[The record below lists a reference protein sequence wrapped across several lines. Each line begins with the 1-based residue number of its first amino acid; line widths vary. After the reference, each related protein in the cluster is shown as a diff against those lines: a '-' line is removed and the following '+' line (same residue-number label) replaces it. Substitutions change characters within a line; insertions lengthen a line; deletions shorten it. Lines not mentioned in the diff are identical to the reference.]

1 MRAHLFI
8 FIVTVKLW
16 STSGGSDI
24 HPNLFSA
31 PGGEEFWAPNPW
43 HIGMSGIRT
52 LTTTVIASTQI
63 ALTSDLKNDTI
74 INLGDDIFLT
84 SSRAGSPTGVVINN
98 GQRGLIIDGLGLYE
112 VNGQNA
118 VRCFYISGGSVNV
131 AIQNLVI
138 TKGNGNGG
146 GLYIKSEAEVLLKSC
161 TIIMNNGIGLVE
173 SIGGGINMTSAT
185 VSLINCAIV
194 DNRAHRGGG
203 IDSNHGLLLLV
214 GCLFSGNKN
223 YGASDLQLSN
233 NSYVTVLSSCKGDS
247 YNAGQGALQ
256 CAGCSTAYPA
266 DVLSGECAA
275 CPSLD
280 PYSCCGALGEGDCT
294 TRNTSACSEDENY
307 VCSAISS
314 PTSAP
319 SMTPTLLP
327 VPTIAPTPRS
337 VLHSTFP
344 TDFTVLVGGAT
355 TVTIIFVL
363 LLRRCFTSGLRQK
376 SFSRRTAEYE
386 DFVSPFLNGPQN
398 HVDFDFA
405 PGYIYSDHID
415 RTTEGS
421 KRSISRGLPNSHE
434 IASTYGVDQ
443 TFEGS
448 SEHDPGAYDPDT
460 VPFDI
465 LISHLNRHGLEFDVA
480 EEIAVYFSV
489 SFGVQSVGD
498 FRLLEERDILKAI
511 EDMELLKIQASR
523 LRIAWR

>member
-1 MRAHLFI
+1 
-8 FIVTVKLW
+8 
-16 STSGGSDI
+16 
-24 HPNLFSA
+24 
-31 PGGEEFWAPNPW
+31 
-43 HIGMSGIRT
+43 
-52 LTTTVIASTQI
+52 
-63 ALTSDLKNDTI
+63 
-74 INLGDDIFLT
+74 
-84 SSRAGSPTGVVINN
+84 
-98 GQRGLIIDGLGLYE
+98 
-112 VNGQNA
+112 
-118 VRCFYISGGSVNV
+118 
-131 AIQNLVI
+131 
-138 TKGNGNGG
+138 
-146 GLYIKSEAEVLLKSC
+146 
-161 TIIMNNGIGLVE
+161 
-173 SIGGGINMTSAT
+173 
-185 VSLINCAIV
+185 
-194 DNRAHRGGG
+194 
-203 IDSNHGLLLLV
+203 
-214 GCLFSGNKN
+214 
-223 YGASDLQLSN
+223 
-233 NSYVTVLSSCKGDS
+233 
-247 YNAGQGALQ
+247 
-256 CAGCSTAYPA
+256 
-266 DVLSGECAA
+266 
-275 CPSLD
+275 
-280 PYSCCGALGEGDCT
+280 
-294 TRNTSACSEDENY
+294 
-307 VCSAISS
+307 
-314 PTSAP
+314 
-319 SMTPTLLP
+319 MTPTLLP